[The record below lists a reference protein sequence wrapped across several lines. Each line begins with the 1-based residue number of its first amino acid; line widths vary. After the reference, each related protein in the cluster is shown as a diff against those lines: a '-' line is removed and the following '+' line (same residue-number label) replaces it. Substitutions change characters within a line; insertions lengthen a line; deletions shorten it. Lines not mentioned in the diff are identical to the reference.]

1 MADPNDLFAGL
12 VGQGAATAL
21 LQAAL
26 DQQRLAPAYLFSGAD
41 GVGRSLAARRFLEGV
56 IAGPGG
62 APALRRRLQEGNHPD
77 LLWLEP
83 TYQHQGQL
91 IPASQALAAGISRK
105 APPQLRLE
113 QVRSVSQFLGRRPL
127 ESPRCLVVIE
137 AVEAMAEGAANA
149 LLKTLEEPGG
159 GLLILLTAA
168 PERLLTTIR
177 SRCQQ
182 IPFRRLTPAEIAEV
196 LQRQAPGPGTGGA
209 APLAS
214 APGGPA
220 PADPSPGE
228 ALGPA
233 GPVAQDDPPELLE
246 LAAGSPGALL
256 ECREQWR
263 SLPEG
268 LAERLWSLGRPPEH
282 QPARSGAGQGT
293 SPIEALALARD
304 LSEALDGEQQ
314 LWLLNWWQ
322 WRLWRQHPDPGVQRR
337 LESLRAHLRSFVQPR
352 LAWEVALLELSGLV
366 SH

>member
-1 MADPNDLFAGL
+1 MAEVSDLFAGL
-12 VGQGAATAL
+12 VGQAPATAL
-21 LQAAL
+21 LAAAL
-26 DQQRLAPAYLFSGAD
+26 DKQRLAPAYLFCGAD

-56 IAGPGG
+56 IAGPKG
-62 APALRRRLQEGNHPD
+62 APSVRRRLEEGNHPD

-91 IPASQALAAGISRK
+91 IPVSEALATGISRK

-137 AVEAMAEGAANA
+137 RVEAMAEGAANA

-168 PERLLTTIR
+168 PERLLSTIR

-182 IPFRRLTPAEIAEV
+182 IPFRRLSPAEIGEV
-196 LQRQAPGPGTGGA
+196 LQRQAPVP
-209 APLAS
+209 S
-214 APGGPA
+214 AE
-220 PADPSPGE
+220 PADQGDCEGRSESLPK
-228 ALGPA
+228 A
-233 GPVAQDDPPELLE
+233 DPPELLE

-256 ECREQWR
+256 HCREQWAA
-263 SLPEG
+263 LPEG
-268 LAERLWSLGRPPEH
+268 LAERLWSLGNPTPG
-282 QPARSGAGQGT
+282 QSSRSGAGKGG

-304 LSEALDGEQQ
+304 LCEALDGEQQ

-322 WRLWRQHPDPGVQRR
+322 WRLWRQRPEPGVQRR
-337 LESLRAHLRSFVQPR
+337 LESLRSHLGSYVQPR
-352 LAWEVALLELSGLV
+352 LAWEVALLELSGLGG
-366 SH
+366 SRPA